1 MLKLILVLT
10 KNSFTVKTTL
20 YLFIFFTLFQNKVS
34 AQKGI
39 LEYKTGERLEVKIL
53 LPKKFF
59 GSTTDWYGMENSIH
73 FVDLKSNEAI
83 KGKAKDISFFEFDY
97 MGVKKKYIS
106 LWYEYNFLNKKLG
119 KNLFG
124 LLVEDGFIETL
135 QIKGKRNE
143 WVGDNGPNRSSVG
156 GWKSSNYKFLAFR
169 KKTGEVFPSNF
180 KFKKSW
186 SEFTSD
192 CLLVSEKVSN
202 GQYSV
207 IKYRDIVR
215 DYNRLCGGSM

>member
-1 MLKLILVLT
+1 M
-10 KNSFTVKTTL
+10 KTTF
-20 YLFIFFTLFQNKVS
+20 YLCTFLTLIQFKIS

-39 LEYKTGERLEVKIL
+39 LEYKSGERLEVEIL

-59 GSTTDWYGMENSIH
+59 GSIVDWYGMENSVH

-83 KGKAKDISFFEFDY
+83 KGKAKDISFFEFEY
-97 MGVKKKYIS
+97 KGVIKKYVS
-106 LWYEYNFLNKKLG
+106 LWYEYNFLNKKIG

-124 LLVEDGFIETL
+124 IVIEDGFIETI
-135 QIKGKRNE
+135 QIKGKRND
-143 WVGDNGPNRSSVG
+143 WVSNNSQNRTSPGS
-156 GWKSSNYKFLAFR
+156 WRSANYKFLAFR
-169 KKTGEVFPSNF
+169 KKTGEVFFSSF

-192 CLLVSEKVSN
+192 CPSVSEKVAK

-207 IKYRDIVR
+207 IKYRNIVR
-215 DYNRLCGGSM
+215 DYNGLCGNSK